1 MNTYY
6 LKYQKYKNKYINLKY
21 LQQGGAEQNL
31 VYNRVSQLIENNNL
45 AIGNPKQ
52 ISNKK
57 NILSMVDKSDALKF
71 SYDTLTKNFTV
82 ETPGEYKG
90 TILTMDDRGSEV
102 RFCQLWGS
110 ISGLNRQQF
119 EVDENAIYVIDT
131 NIFILKVFGDDLTKS
146 GNLLFKQIE
155 IIPSNKEIL
164 LKLASFQ
171 QNGLI
176 VVKKIIESDID
187 IDINWTEI
195 LRNAIRS
202 KNSDIVSLLLTKA
215 TDINAAI
222 NLNDLYIFT
231 KGLLDKSSYYIDKGK
246 LSNILTIIESMIK
259 QYLTFELDY
268 NFDKIIDIDKDI
280 LNQISTFIENN
291 IIGQYSNVSSEGIKK
306 DTIKKLHALFEIK
319 RSTLKKIIIIVPGDS
334 GFRQVK
340 AIELYLK
347 KTKQDK
353 DIQFVY
359 IPLSGITNIEPTDE
373 LLQYFK
379 ESINGTRE
387 NDFIIYDY
395 YDKGRTINLIQNILN
410 KLYENPYIHLQK
422 IPFFRLL
429 TNAVHR
435 CQPQKHF
442 PHIDT
447 ESVSQ
452 EDYIHCTSVIAWLF
466 NTLINAV

>member
-21 LQQGGAEQNL
+21 LQQGGTEQNL
-31 VYNRVSQLIENNNL
+31 VYNRVSKLIENNDL

-52 ISNKK
+52 ISDKK
-57 NILSMVDKSDALKF
+57 NILSMVDKSDALEF

-176 VVKKIIESDID
+176 VVKKIIESESDID
-187 IDINWTEI
+187 IDINWTQI
-195 LRNAIRS
+195 LHNAIRS

-231 KGLLDKSSYYIDKGK
+231 KDLLETSSYNTGRSK
-246 LSNILTIIESMIK
+246 LMEIQTIIESMIT
-259 QYLTFELDY
+259 QYVTFELDY

-280 LNQISTFIENN
+280 LNKISTFIENN
-291 IIGQYSNVSSEGIKK
+291 IIGKYSDVEGIKK
-306 DTIKKLHALFEIK
+306 DTIEKLQTLVKIK
-319 RSTLKKIIIIVPGDS
+319 SSTLKNIIIIVPGDS

-347 KTKQDK
+347 KTKQDENIK
-353 DIQFVY
+353 FVY
-359 IPLSGITNIEPTDE
+359 IPLSGITDREPTDE

-379 ESINGTRE
+379 DSINGTHE

-395 YDKGRTINLIQNILN
+395 YYTGITINLIQNILN
-410 KLYENPYIHLQK
+410 KLYENPSIHLQN
-422 IPFFRLL
+422 IGDFRLL
-429 TNAVHR
+429 TNAKHR

-447 ESVSQ
+447 RPVSQ
-452 EDYIHCTSVIAWLF
+452 EDYIHCTSVIAWLY
-466 NTLINAV
+466 NTLINAA

>member
-31 VYNRVSQLIENNNL
+31 VYNRVSKLIENNDL

-52 ISNKK
+52 ISNKI
-57 NILSMVDKSDALKF
+57 NILSMVDKSDALEF
-71 SYDTLTKNFTV
+71 SYDTLTKKFKV
-82 ETPGEYKG
+82 ETPGKYKG

-187 IDINWTEI
+187 IDINWTQI
-195 LRNAIRS
+195 LHNAIRS

-231 KGLLDKSSYYIDKGK
+231 KDLLDTSSYNTGRSK
-246 LSNILTIIESMIK
+246 LMEIQTIIESMIT
-259 QYLTFELDY
+259 QYVTFELDY

-280 LNQISTFIENN
+280 LNKISTFIENN
-291 IIGQYSNVSSEGIKK
+291 IIGKYSDVEGIKK
-306 DTIKKLHALFEIK
+306 DTIEKLQTLVKIK
-319 RSTLKKIIIIVPGDS
+319 SSTLKNIIIIVPGDS

-347 KTKQDK
+347 KTKQDENIK
-353 DIQFVY
+353 FVY
-359 IPLSGITNIEPTDE
+359 IPLSGITNREPTDE

-379 ESINGTRE
+379 ESINGTHE

-395 YDKGRTINLIQNILN
+395 YYTGLTINLIQNILN
-410 KLYENPYIHLQK
+410 KLYENPSIHLQN
-422 IPFFRLL
+422 IGDFRLL
-429 TNAVHR
+429 TNAKHR

-442 PHIDT
+442 PPVST
-447 ESVSQ
+447 EPVSQ
-452 EDYIHCTSVIAWLF
+452 KDYIHCTSVIAWLF
-466 NTLINAV
+466 NTLINAA